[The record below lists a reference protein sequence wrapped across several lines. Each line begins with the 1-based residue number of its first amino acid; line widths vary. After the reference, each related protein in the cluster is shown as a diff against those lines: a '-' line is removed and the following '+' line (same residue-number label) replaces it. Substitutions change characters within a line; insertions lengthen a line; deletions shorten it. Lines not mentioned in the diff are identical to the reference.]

1 MWPAPGFVRRAGRS
15 LVFFS
20 RELRIKFL
28 LVWVDLSRS
37 CGLVNRTDWYCSR
50 DVYRVFHRHGLAASG
65 TFDKFCILE

>member
-20 RELRIKFL
+20 KELRIKFL

-37 CGLVNRTDWYCSR
+37 AVWSIVLIGTA
-50 DVYRVFHRHGLAASG
+50 LAMSIESFTVMG
-65 TFDKFCILE
+65 